1 LWPAQ
6 PFVVKVSVV
15 TDVNYRRLREVTA
28 PKPGEVEFD
37 MRRSY
42 AIAVGLA
49 LAMTPVMAPLVA
61 DAGLATAVPS
71 PFPSGN
77 GQNIQIV
84 IQRALSQRGV
94 PYVYGG
100 GNASGPTNG
109 VRQSGATAPGTGTV
123 PGLTA
128 TAPGT
133 GILPGLTATAPGTG
147 TIPGTTV
154 GFDASG
160 LIQYAFAG
168 AGIKMPRTSGQQCNV
183 GRKVPPA
190 QARPGDLMCYGP
202 GGTQSV
208 AMYLGN
214 GQMVEATEPAV
225 TVSPARTNGM
235 TPYLTRIIDS

>member
-1 LWPAQ
+1 
-6 PFVVKVSVV
+6 
-15 TDVNYRRLREVTA
+15 
-28 PKPGEVEFD
+28 
-37 MRRSY
+37 MRRTY

-49 LAMTPVMAPLVA
+49 LAITPVMAPLVA
-61 DAGLATAVPS
+61 DAGLAAAVPS
-71 PFPSGN
+71 PLPSGN

-109 VRQSGATAPGTGTV
+109 VRQSGATAPGTGTA

-133 GILPGLTATAPGTG
+133 FPGLTATAPGSGTIPGAAAPGAG

-160 LIQYAFAG
+160 LIQYAYAG

-190 QARPGDLMCYGP
+190 QARPGDLICYGP
-202 GGTQSV
+202 GGSQSV

-214 GQMVEATEPAV
+214 GQMIEATEPAV

-235 TPYLTRIIDS
+235 TPYVTRIIES